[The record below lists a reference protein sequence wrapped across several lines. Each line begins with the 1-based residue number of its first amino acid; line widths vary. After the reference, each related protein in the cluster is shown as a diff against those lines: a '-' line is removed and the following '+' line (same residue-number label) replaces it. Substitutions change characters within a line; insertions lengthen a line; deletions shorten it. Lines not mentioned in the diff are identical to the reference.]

1 MLHVHNFSHSTSLAG
16 DIYRTDCQQNVYKL
30 MYSAKCHN
38 NPFLSRLPPILQA
51 RVDHPQNAHRSKIHL
66 LSLTRS
72 KGIILHHDATYGVER
87 YGMLVS
93 GDCSSRNCGR
103 KEGWKKGWMA
113 LMEQSEQ
120 SLILQW
126 NASAPLSFHLI
137 YVQIHTCFCAVETKW
152 QLVLFK
158 NSSLLYNYLGNSN
171 LIRQFN
177 MHTTTTLDLAL
188 RRS

>member
-1 MLHVHNFSHSTSLAG
+1 
-16 DIYRTDCQQNVYKL
+16 

-38 NPFLSRLPPILQA
+38 SPFLSRLPPILQA
-51 RVDHPQNAHRSKIHL
+51 RVDHPQNAHPSKIHL

-72 KGIILHHDATYGVER
+72 KGIILHHDAAYGVGS
-87 YGMLVS
+87 YGLLIS
-93 GDCSSRNCGR
+93 GDCSSKNCGWKAER
-103 KEGWKKGWMA
+103 KEGWMA

-137 YVQIHTCFCAVETKW
+137 YVQIQTCFCAVETKW

-158 NSSLLYNYLGNSN
+158 NSSLLYNYLGDSN
-171 LIRQFN
+171 LIRLFN
-177 MHTTTTLDLAL
+177 MHLTTTHDLAL
-188 RRS
+188 RSQGSLLSNSLSFYSALMFVSL